1 MYRRDQGLVTP
12 DLYYP
17 TGGERQRSLRYQDYG
32 NGTKRK
38 SRRSRLGAGRES
50 RICRMQGA
58 LVVWFALLVAFVL
71 GLFFGCC
78 LG

>member
-58 LVVWFALLVAFVL
+58 LVVSGLLCSLHSCLAFSLDAV
-71 GLFFGCC
+71 
-78 LG
+78 